1 MSSAIPAGYEA
12 SPTLDGN
19 FGQSLGPL
27 FRRLDG
33 GGYAFRVGP
42 EHRNGRGMTHGGV
55 LMTIADQ
62 TLGLTV
68 QQALDGGPAVTVTLN
83 CDFVDG
89 AQAGELIEVDAVV
102 TRVTRS
108 LVFVKGE
115 LTSEGRT
122 ILTAAGIWKR
132 MRPIA
137 S

>member
-1 MSSAIPAGYEA
+1 MSSTTPAGYEP
-12 SPTLDGN
+12 SPVLDGN

-27 FRRLDG
+27 YQRPDG

-42 EHRNGRGMTHGGV
+42 EHRNSRGIAHGGV

-68 QQALDGGPAVTVTLN
+68 QRAIDGGPAVTVTLN

-89 AQAGELIEVDAVV
+89 AQAGDLIEIEAAV

-108 LVFVKGE
+108 LVFVTGR
-115 LTSEGRT
+115 LTSNGRT

-132 MRPIA
+132 MRAIET
-137 S
+137 

>member
-1 MSSAIPAGYEA
+1 MAGDIPEGYEA
-12 SPTLDGN
+12 SPVLDGN

-27 FRRLDG
+27 YRRLDG
-33 GGYAFRVGP
+33 GGFAFRTGP
-42 EHRNGRGMTHGGV
+42 EHRNGRGITHGGV

-68 QQALDGGPAVTVTLN
+68 QKAIDGGPAVTVTLN

-89 AQAGELIEVDAVV
+89 AMAGELIEVEAAV
-102 TRVTRS
+102 TRVTKS

-115 LTSEGRT
+115 LTSGGRT

-132 MRPIA
+132 MRPVG
-137 S
+137 

>member
-1 MSSAIPAGYEA
+1 MTSEVPDGYEL
-12 SPTLDGN
+12 SPVLDGN

-27 FRRLDG
+27 YRRAG
-33 GGYAFRVGP
+33 GGGFAFRVGP

-68 QQALDGGPAVTVTLN
+68 QQAIEGGPAVTVTLN

-89 AQAGELIEVDAVV
+89 ALPGDLIEIVAEV

-108 LVFVKGE
+108 LVFVKGV
-115 LTSEGRT
+115 LSSGGRP

-132 MRPIA
+132 MKPVQ